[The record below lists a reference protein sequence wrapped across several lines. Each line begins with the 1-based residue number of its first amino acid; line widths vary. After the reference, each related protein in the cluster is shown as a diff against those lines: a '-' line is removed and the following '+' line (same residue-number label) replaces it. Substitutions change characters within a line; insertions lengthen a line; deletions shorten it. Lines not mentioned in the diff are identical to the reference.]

1 MDELESLINAQRNQ
15 VAHMLHRR
23 REMELQLNELT
34 HKAEVAQ
41 AHLSGLLSAQEV
53 IKAQQERDARIPVRR
68 RQRRL
73 TDQWRQIL
81 SMLSSQPFT
90 YDDLATVAMMQ
101 DHDIS
106 RDTLRSQMSVYKS
119 NGIVEAIE
127 DGVFRLTDRGRAAAG
142 LTNEIGEEDEDESS
156 DDDDFK

>member
-1 MDELESLINAQRNQ
+1 MDELESLIVAQRNQ

-23 REMELQLNELT
+23 REMEVHLNELT
-34 HKAEVAQ
+34 HKFEVAQ
-41 AHLSGLLSAQEV
+41 AHLSGLLAAQEV
-53 IKAQQERDARIPVRR
+53 IKARQEQEARPPVRR

-81 SMLSSQPFT
+81 GMLATQPFT
-90 YDDLATVAMMQ
+90 YDDLASVAVMQ
-101 DHDIS
+101 DHEIS
-106 RDTLRSQMSVYKS
+106 RDTLRSQMSVYKGS
-119 NGIVEAIE
+119 GLVEAIE

-142 LTNEIGEEDEDESS
+142 LSNEIGEEEEEESG